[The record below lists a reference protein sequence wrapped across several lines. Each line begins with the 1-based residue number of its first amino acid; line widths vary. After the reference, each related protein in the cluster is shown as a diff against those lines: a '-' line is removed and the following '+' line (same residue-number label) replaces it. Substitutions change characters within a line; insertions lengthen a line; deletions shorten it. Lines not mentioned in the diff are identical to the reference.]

1 MKIRNKILLVLLTFL
16 LLSGVIITSIWY
28 VASRSLMNTYLKN
41 MSESTMLDA
50 YHAFE
55 YILMD
60 TSYMATLISTNE
72 KNIIEPVSRL
82 RQSLLKPGGQWGRE
96 YLDNRRVIM
105 DYIRGMNGY
114 KYYISGIAVA
124 SNEDCIFST
133 NYIIQD
139 KAELYKAIQR
149 LDQERL
155 ETSMVMMEPVHLE
168 GLKSTVSSD
177 YVVPAVRGITG
188 PGGEL
193 SGYVILYFDYGVIDR
208 MFSANLP
215 KGSRFQVVNEQN
227 LLIYSNCGDDTSIF
241 DKQEK
246 GYEYHTFLAQDV
258 GWNFHMAIPAYVYI
272 VDIQRTTLLTGVVMV
287 ALLLLAGMVSILSI
301 SRMTT
306 EITVLNERMNQFSRG
321 EMGTRYEI
329 KSRDEIGQMGHT
341 FNHMVVRI
349 QELMEKITQ
358 EERQKRLNELA
369 FLQAQI
375 NPHFISNVLNN
386 AAWMARLRHA
396 DNLVQL
402 LNSLN
407 SLLQNVMHAKEGL
420 ILMSEELDYVDIY
433 LTMIEYSGSYDFILE
448 KDIDEEVKNLY
459 IPRFILQPIIENA
472 IYHGLP
478 QDLSKQGKIRIT
490 ARRAGTGILQAKEE
504 KEEEEEKLIITVE
517 DNGPG
522 LDRQEME
529 QMMKGK
535 SKGRKAFNG
544 IGIVNVNE
552 RIQLFFGK
560 EYGLHYESEQG
571 SYTRCIFTLPLVKET
586 DDRKQEI

>member
-28 VASRSLMNTYLKN
+28 GTSRSLMNTYLKN

-72 KNIIEPVSRL
+72 KNIMEPVSKL
-82 RQSLLKPGGQWGRE
+82 RQNLLQPGEQWNQE
-96 YLDNRRVIM
+96 YLNNRRIIL

-133 NYIIQD
+133 NYIIQE
-139 KAELYKAIQR
+139 KTELYRAIQS

-155 ETSMVMMEPVHLE
+155 KTSMVMMEPVHLE

-177 YVVPAVRGITG
+177 YVVPAVRGITDS
-188 PGGEL
+188 GGEL
-193 SGYVILYFDYGVIDR
+193 SGYVILYFDYGVIDK

-215 KGSRFQVVNEQN
+215 EGSLFQVVNEQN
-227 LLIYSNCGDDTSIF
+227 SLIFSNCGDDTSIF

-246 GYEYHTFLAQDV
+246 DYEFHSFLAQDV
-258 GWNFHMAIPAYVYI
+258 GWDFHMAIPAYFYI
-272 VDIQRTTLLTGVVMV
+272 ADIQRTALLTGVVV
-287 ALLLLAGMVSILSI
+287 AGILLIAGMVSILFI

-306 EITVLNERMNQFSRG
+306 EITVLSERMNQFSKG
-321 EMGTRYEI
+321 DMKTRYEI
-329 KSRDEIGQMGHT
+329 RSHDEIGQMGHT

-349 QELMEKITQ
+349 QDLMEKITQ
-358 EERQKRLNELA
+358 EERLKRLNELA

-386 AAWMARLRHA
+386 AAWMAKLRHA
-396 DNLVQL
+396 ENLVQL

-407 SLLQNVMHAKEGL
+407 SLLQNVMHAKEEL
-420 ILMSEELDYVDIY
+420 IHMSEELNYVDTY
-433 LTMIEYSGSYDFILE
+433 LTIIEYSGSYDFILE
-448 KDIDEEVKNLY
+448 KDIEEEVENLY

-472 IYHGLP
+472 IYYGLP
-478 QDLSKQGKIRIT
+478 QDLSKQGKIFIT
-490 ARRAGTGILQAKEE
+490 AKRIVSAGSQTREE
-504 KEEEEEKLIITVE
+504 RLIITVE
-517 DNGPG
+517 DNGTG
-522 LDRQEME
+522 IDKREIE
-529 QMMKGK
+529 QMMNGK
-535 SKGRKAFNG
+535 AKGRKSFNG

-560 EYGLHYESEQG
+560 EYGLHYESEPG
-571 SYTRCIFTLPLVKET
+571 SYTRCIFTLPIVEMLKDQET
-586 DDRKQEI
+586 GLQEV